1 VPQRSKIELLGLVET
16 VIQLY
21 YSKGLR
27 QQEITDYLVKQ
38 GFYISKASV
47 GRAIKSHSKRLKEL
61 KKNQDWAQA
70 LIAATNNTPRL
81 DIADAGLQIVS
92 MKLLEEIS
100 QEENFATLSSEK
112 KALLLTKVTRA
123 IAISSNATVNFNK
136 GRQQGIIESK
146 DKLEEAGKEIGIP
159 EEKLNYLKAK
169 ILGIGTDDAKLV

>member
-1 VPQRSKIELLGLVET
+1 VPQRSKIELLGLVES
-16 VIQLY
+16 VIQMY
-21 YSKGLR
+21 HSKGMR
-27 QQEITDYLVKQ
+27 QQEITDYLIKR

-47 GRAIKSHSKRLKEL
+47 GRVIKSHSKRLKEL

-81 DIADAGLQIVS
+81 DIADAGLQIVA

-100 QEENFATLSSEK
+100 QEEDFATMTPEK
-112 KALLLTKVTRA
+112 KAVLLTKVTRA

-146 DKLEEAGKEIGIP
+146 DRLEEAAKEIDIP
-159 EEKLNYLKAK
+159 EEKMNYLKAK
-169 ILGIGTDDAKLV
+169 ILGLGVENAKLV